1 MDGVEHV
8 AMSIHTGEQ
17 FRYALSDMARVSV
30 FSSSATLS
38 YIAVA
43 MISNLGALRI
53 STFTLLR
60 LVTIVVFISRFPS
73 SSLI

>member
-1 MDGVEHV
+1 MDGVEHA
-8 AMSIHTGEQ
+8 AMLIHTGEQ
-17 FRYALSDMARVSV
+17 SRYALSDMARVSV

-60 LVTIVVFISRFPS
+60 LDTIVVFISRFPS